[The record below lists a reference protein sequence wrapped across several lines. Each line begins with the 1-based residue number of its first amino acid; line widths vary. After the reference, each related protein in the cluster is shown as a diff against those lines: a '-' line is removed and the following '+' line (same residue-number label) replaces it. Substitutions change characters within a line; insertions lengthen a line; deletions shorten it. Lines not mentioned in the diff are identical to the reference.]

1 MKKFTADVIV
11 NKQKSGRQLESP
23 HIYSC
28 VNDAFKAAQAA
39 LYQQHRQPGNTG
51 NWWSVGLKEVE
62 GDTVNHRCSHCTEV
76 RDESSR
82 EGSLQGSDG
91 GSESRPIL
99 VKQQEQAELE
109 RRQDEQT
116 AQLRKARCKRI
127 MHQID
132 HAFKT
137 GESGS
142 EPVAK
147 YVTCQHC
154 DLPAGFLYLN
164 VALAPGAA
172 VMDETTITDAVHVVT
187 TMALVPGITA
197 RTTTGTLRRLFPVRG
212 WNSSTRASGRLPS
225 NRRNHE
231 CCIGQDR
238 TLLRCCRI
246 RGGPV
251 CFLNLTRIEDNV
263 MTATMAVDGTHLFFN
278 PEFTM
283 ALSDKECIG
292 VLMHETAHCALLHIT
307 RRKYR
312 AATLEHCV

>member
-1 MKKFTADVIV
+1 M
-11 NKQKSGRQLESP
+11 
-23 HIYSC
+23 
-28 VNDAFKAAQAA
+28 NDAFKAAQAA

-62 GDTVNHRCSHCTEV
+62 GDTVTIDVRIVLKCVMNRRAKARSKEV
-76 RDESSR
+76 MAAVKAAR
-82 EGSLQGSDG
+82 
-91 GSESRPIL
+91 L

-172 VMDETTITDAVHVVT
+172 VMDETTITDAV
-187 TMALVPGITA
+187 
-197 RTTTGTLRRLFPVRG
+197 
-212 WNSSTRASGRLPS
+212 
-225 NRRNHE
+225 
-231 CCIGQDR
+231 
-238 TLLRCCRI
+238 
-246 RGGPV
+246 
-251 CFLNLTRIEDNV
+251 
-263 MTATMAVDGTHLFFN
+263 
-278 PEFTM
+278 
-283 ALSDKECIG
+283 
-292 VLMHETAHCALLHIT
+292 CALHNHGAGAGNN
-307 RRKYR
+307 RPYYYR
-312 AATLEHCV
+312 HVAQIIPCSRLEFFYTGIRQIAVKSEKS